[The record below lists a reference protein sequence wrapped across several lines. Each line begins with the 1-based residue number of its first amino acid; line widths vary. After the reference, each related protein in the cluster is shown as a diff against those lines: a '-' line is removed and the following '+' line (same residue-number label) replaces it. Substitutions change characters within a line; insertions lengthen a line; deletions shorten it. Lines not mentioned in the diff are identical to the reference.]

1 MEDINVSSLWRETD
15 KSHGKLM
22 NFYWDT
28 TELNKISLVTLPEG
42 YCWLLCRVLWQDSMA
57 WRLKVRGSWGD
68 WIFISLWSTL
78 KWRMQPWKPKTI
90 AVSCKDQTPRGPYM
104 DVECLGVGIPLDSTP
119 KHWADLSHG
128 EPDARGWRCEAA
140 KLPSL
145 NKWTFSIIR
154 QPINFKTGDNKYF
167 VVKPRPICQR
177 RT

>member
-15 KSHGKLM
+15 KSQGKLM

-90 AVSCKDQTPRGPYM
+90 AVSCKDQTPRGPGCRVSRRRNSPGLNSQALSWSVSWGTGCHCQG
-104 DVECLGVGIPLDSTP
+104 VEVRSGGAT
-119 KHWADLSHG
+119 
-128 EPDARGWRCEAA
+128 E
-140 KLPSL
+140 
-145 NKWTFSIIR
+145 
-154 QPINFKTGDNKYF
+154 FK
-167 VVKPRPICQR
+167 
-177 RT
+177 